1 MSQDIAEAFS
11 GRTIFVTGGTGFVGK
26 VLIYQLLS
34 NIPNIKTIYLLCRA
48 KKSRATKKVLSPQE
62 RVEKEILESPCFD
75 PLRERQGKEKWAEVC
90 TRIKAIN
97 GDITH
102 DGLGLSAAD
111 KEELT
116 SKVELIVHLAA
127 TVNFNEKLA
136 LAIQMNT
143 LGGLRVLA
151 LAKAC
156 TKLEAMVH
164 CSTCYVNF
172 QRQGRAN
179 PNKEEIYPL
188 DFDPEMMVKHILSF
202 HEEEVAAQTTRLLK
216 TYNFPNTYTFTKNMG
231 EQLIQKYK
239 ENVPV
244 VIVRPS
250 IIGAALRDPFPG
262 WVDAL
267 TAAGGLLLTVSLGVI
282 RELNLGLDLLAD
294 VIPVDFV
301 VNIIIKALFHRQQLS
316 FGSGTNREVAALRS
330 GGSVAKDIPLKEK
343 GEKNAFIFQVATSS
357 SANALSWAR
366 MYTPCRHLMNS
377 LPRKH
382 PKALSRCN
390 VYFTTNPIVYQVR
403 FNTLR
408 FLPYLVLRSLSAL
421 PEPIG
426 NADRRKMVHL
436 LGRAVRRSAILNKEF
451 HCFIV
456 NEWVYETA
464 NSKGLDEGLNEKSK
478 NAFPFDPMDIDWF
491 AYVQYYVYGLFK
503 YIVKDVGALS
513 QPPPPVSPV
522 QLFQRVSHL

>member
-11 GRTIFVTGGTGFVGK
+11 DRTIFITGGTGFVGK
-26 VLIYQLLS
+26 VLIYQLFS
-34 NIPNIKTIYLLCRA
+34 NIADIKTVYLLCRA
-48 KKSRATKKVLSPQE
+48 KKSRASKKVLSPQE
-62 RVEKEILESPCFD
+62 RVKKEILESRCFD
-75 PLRERQGKEKWAEVC
+75 PLRERLGKEKWAELC
-90 TRIKAIN
+90 TRVKAVN
-97 GDITH
+97 GDITQ
-102 DGLGLSAAD
+102 DGLGLNTAD

-116 SKVELIVHLAA
+116 NKVELIVHLAA
-127 TVNFNEKLA
+127 TVNFNEKLP

-156 TKLEAMVH
+156 KRLEAMVH

-172 QRQGRAN
+172 QRQGRNN
-179 PNKEEIYPL
+179 PNQEEIYPL

-202 HEEEVAAQTTRLLK
+202 HEEEATEETKRLLK
-216 TYNFPNTYTFTKNMG
+216 RYNFPNTYTFTKNMG
-231 EQLIQKYK
+231 EQLIQRYK

-282 RELNLGLDLLAD
+282 KELNLGLDLLAD

-301 VNIIIKALFHRQQLS
+301 VNVMIKALFHRQQLS
-316 FGSGTNREVAALRS
+316 LRTGTNREVAPSKEAISKEDTTSDKS
-330 GGSVAKDIPLKEK
+330 GKVEP
-343 GEKNAFIFQVATSS
+343 FVFQVATSAS
-357 SANALSWAR
+357 GNALSWNR
-366 MYTPCRHLMNS
+366 MYNPCKNIMNN

-382 PKALSRCN
+382 PKAISRCN
-390 VYFTTNPIVYQVR
+390 VYFTTNPILYQVR
-403 FNTLR
+403 FNVLR
-408 FLPYLVLRSLSAL
+408 YFPYLALRCLSAL

-426 NADRRKMVHL
+426 SAERRKMVAQ
-436 LGRAVRRSAILNKEF
+436 LGRAIRRADILNKEF

-464 NSKGLDEGLNEKSK
+464 NSKALDIGLNEKSK

-503 YIVKDVGALS
+503 YIVKDVGTLS

-522 QLFQRVSHL
+522 KLFQRVSHL